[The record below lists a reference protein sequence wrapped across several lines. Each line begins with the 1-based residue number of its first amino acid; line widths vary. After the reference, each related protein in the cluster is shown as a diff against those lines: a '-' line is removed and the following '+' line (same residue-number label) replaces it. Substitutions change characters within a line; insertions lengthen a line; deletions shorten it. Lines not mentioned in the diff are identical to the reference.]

1 MTANNVSLCSG
12 KETDVIIVGA
22 GPAGLSLARALAPSG
37 LSITVIEKQEL
48 ATLAQPPFDGREI
61 ALTHYS
67 KELMQQLN
75 MWEKIPA
82 DEIYPLRDAKVIN
95 GSSNYQLH
103 FEQPT
108 MARGKPA
115 NSLGFL
121 ISNHH
126 IRRAAYEAVQSFH
139 NVNFITGHS
148 IVNVRNEAANQIE
161 ATLDNGQTICAKLL
175 IAADSRFSNTRR
187 QLGISAQIHD
197 FGRTVIVF
205 RMRHTLSN
213 QHTALECFHYGRTL
227 ALLPLEENLTNCV
240 VTINNEYAGEILD
253 MSPLQLAADITTQL
267 KGKLGE
273 MHLVSTIHHYPLVG
287 VHANA
292 FYAQRSALIGDVAV
306 GMHPVTAHGFNL
318 GLSGVNILAKLIN
331 EAVDKGKDIASQ
343 SLLAQYQRQHMPHTR
358 ILYHGTNAMVSLF
371 TNDNQP
377 ARLIRSLVLRISNNM
392 PPVKKLISKQLTG

>member
-1 MTANNVSLCSG
+1 MTANNMTPSLG
-12 KETDVIIVGA
+12 KNTDVIIVGA

-37 LSITVIEKQEL
+37 LSITVVEKQEL
-48 ATLAQPPFDGREI
+48 STLAQPPFDGREI

-67 KELMQQLN
+67 KELMQELD
-75 MWEKIPA
+75 MWNKVPP

-95 GSSNYQLH
+95 GYSNYQLH

-121 ISNHH
+121 ISNHN
-126 IRRAAYEAVQSFH
+126 IRRAAYEAVQPFN
-139 NVNFITGHS
+139 NVRFITGHS
-148 IVNVRNEAANQIE
+148 IVNVQNEAASQIE
-161 ATLDNGQTICAKLL
+161 ATLDNGQTISGKLL

-187 QLGISAQIHD
+187 QLGISAQIND

-240 VTINNEYAGEILD
+240 ITINNEHAGSILT
-253 MSPLQLAADITTQL
+253 MSPVQLAADITKQL

-292 FYAQRSALIGDVAV
+292 FYAQRSALLGDVAV

-318 GLSGVNILAKLIN
+318 GLSGVGILAKLIN
-331 EAVDKGKDIASQ
+331 EAVRKGKDIGSQ
-343 SLLAQYQRQHMPHTR
+343 TLLAQYQRQHMPHTR
-358 ILYHGTNAMVSLF
+358 VLYHGTNAMVSLF
-371 TNDNQP
+371 TNDSPP
-377 ARLIRSLVLRISNNM
+377 ARLMRSLVLRISNNL